1 MLCLVF
7 NRNRDK
13 MFNRILMLIVLL
25 IAVSS
30 ATADEV
36 KQNKDRIPDINSEMP
51 GGDFVLHSSHGKF
64 SLQQLRGKVVLL
76 YFGYTKCPDV
86 CPTSLSIIAQALNS
100 LSETELKSV
109 QAVFVS
115 VDPKRDSFKVLDEYV
130 SYFHPNLMGVTGS
143 AREIAEAAKRYGV
156 QYEEVP
162 LEGSSF
168 GYAVNH
174 SAKTYV
180 ITPEGELRFEFA
192 HETPSFMIL
201 EAIRYLLAKQNE

>member
-1 MLCLVF
+1 ML
-7 NRNRDK
+7 
-13 MFNRILMLIVLL
+13 NRILMLIALL
-25 IAVSS
+25 IAISS

-36 KQNKDRIPDINSEMP
+36 KQKDRIPDTSSDMP
-51 GGDFVLHSSHGKF
+51 GGDFVLHSSHGEF
-64 SLQQLRGKVVLL
+64 SLHQLRGKVVLL

-86 CPTSLSIIAQALNS
+86 CPTSLSVIAQALNA
-100 LSETELKSV
+100 LSESELKSV

-130 SYFHPNLMGVTGS
+130 RYFHPNLTGVTGS
-143 AREIAEAAKRYGV
+143 AHEIAEAAKRYGV

-180 ITPEGELRFEFA
+180 ITPEGELRFEFP
-192 HETPSFMIL
+192 HETPSFVIL
-201 EAIRYLLAKQNE
+201 EAIRYLLAEQNE